1 MNKRD
6 RISHLT
12 YRVQP
17 TLNGHLNPT
26 GDKSAAGLPLPSL
39 AAAIPNPLPQPS
51 TRMPVSNPPQTLQSN
66 SDSPRTPGGWGTQT
80 LAFGNFSGNGSIY
93 EAQED
98 KNTSRTSLETLPAGS
113 ALKCPRHM
121 EETIQCLT
129 KSPERSLKKKKA
141 GPSGTYYEKEEDVQ
155 REEEIAKLSNSSL
168 NSRLRAGCTA
178 STEPSSILNPRLFDN
193 YIAIVSSTYRHEY
206 LCDKWL
212 TPKD

>member
-80 LAFGNFSGNGSIY
+80 LAFGNFSGNGSLY

-98 KNTSRTSLETLPAGS
+98 KNTSRTSLETLLAGS

-129 KSPERSLKKKKA
+129 KSPERSLKKKKSWA
-141 GPSGTYYEKEEDVQ
+141 QWHMPVIPVAWEKEEDVQ

-178 STEPSSILNPRLFDN
+178 STEPSSIPNSQ
-193 YIAIVSSTYRHEY
+193 II
-206 LCDKWL
+206 
-212 TPKD
+212 